1 MGEPIRVLHVVT
13 YMGRGGLETMIM
25 NYYRNIDRSKVQ
37 FDFLTHRDERWDYDD
52 EIEELGGKIYH
63 LPRLNPFSPKYLKAL
78 DNFFKKHKEYNIVHC
93 HQDCLSGIVLKSAKK
108 NGVNFTIAHSHSSN
122 QNKNLKYVIKL
133 IAKKFIPK
141 YADYMF
147 ACGKEA
153 GEWMFNTSDFIILNN
168 AIDTKRYIYNE
179 EKSLKMKE
187 KLDITGKFVIGHVG
201 RFRQEKNHSFI
212 IDIFK
217 EVCEKESNSALL
229 LVGDGPLEEDIKRK
243 VDDLGLLDKVKFL
256 GARNDV
262 NDLMQCMDIFI
273 LPSLY
278 EGIPLTMIESQV
290 SGLDCIISDKVPKEC
305 IVTKNVKSISLEE
318 TSKYWANEIIKNK
331 DKIRKNLYNEIQN
344 SKFDIK
350 SNAIWLQEFYL
361 RIWQRGIKLG
371 NTYSVYTN
379 IQ

>member
-1 MGEPIRVLHVVT
+1 MCEPIRVLHVVT

-93 HQDCLSGIVLKSAKK
+93 HQDCLSGIVLKYAKK
-108 NGVNFTIAHSHSSN
+108 NGVHFTIAHSHNAN
-122 QNKNLKYVIKL
+122 QNKDLKYIIKL
-133 IAKKFIPK
+133 IAKRSIPK
-141 YADYMF
+141 YTEYLF

-153 GEWMFNTSDFIILNN
+153 GEWMFNTSDFTILNN
-168 AIDTKRYIYNE
+168 AIDTKRYIYNK
-179 EKSLKMKE
+179 EKSLEMKE
-187 KLDITGKFVIGHVG
+187 KLDIKGKFIIGHVG
-201 RFRQEKNHSFI
+201 RFRPQKNHSFI

-262 NDLMQCMDIFI
+262 NDLMQCMDVFV

-278 EGIPLTMIESQV
+278 EGIPLTMIESQA

-318 TSKYWANEIIKNK
+318 TPKYWANEIIKNK
-331 DKIRKNLYNEIQN
+331 DKIRKSLSNEIQN
-344 SKFDIK
+344 AKFDIK
-350 SNAIWLQEFYL
+350 SNAIWLQGFYL
-361 RIWQRGIKLG
+361 KIWQRGIKLD